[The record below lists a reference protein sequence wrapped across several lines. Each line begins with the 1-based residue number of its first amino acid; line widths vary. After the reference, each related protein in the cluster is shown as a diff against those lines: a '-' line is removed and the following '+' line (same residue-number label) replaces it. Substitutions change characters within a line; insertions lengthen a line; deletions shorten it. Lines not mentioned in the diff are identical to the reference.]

1 MSILNELYHEWYEM
15 KSGNR
20 PEIGEA
26 QRRFDEVWGRVE
38 KELGAECAEE
48 LWDRIFAYM
57 NEECSNEF
65 QAGFRLGA
73 QLMQE
78 LHLSAALIGTS
89 TPPAA
94 SPANRAQPQE

>member
-1 MSILNELYHEWYEM
+1 MSILDELYHEWYEM
-15 KSGNR
+15 KSAR
-20 PEIGEA
+20 HLEIGEA
-26 QRRFDEVWGRVE
+26 HKQFDEVWGRAE
-38 KELGAECAEE
+38 KELDVECAEE

-78 LHLSAALIGTS
+78 LYPSSTAIGTS

-94 SPANRAQPQE
+94 SPANRAYPQE